1 MSPISSRIGGGYIIN
16 GFERG
21 TVSDLNDPEKL
32 NRVKVRITD
41 KDIETPFADVVSP
54 MAGKNYGSV
63 CIPQKGEEVLVG
75 FCDGDIS
82 NPVVLG
88 SLYNSANKPP
98 IKIDANK
105 NEIMVIKL
113 STGLTIEINTNKNK
127 SNLSIKTQKGHLIDI
142 EDNSKQE
149 VFLKEKAGKTSF
161 KVNFSEGKI
170 ELKADKEISMAA
182 GTGGASLSIN
192 STRGLEIK
200 TKTGNVNITAKNVAI
215 KSTANFTA
223 TANGNNTIK
232 STGKTTVQSSGFT
245 IVKGAMVK
253 IN

>member
-1 MSPISSRIGGGYIIN
+1 MNFIGSRVNDNYIIN

-32 NRVKVRITD
+32 NRVKVRLTD
-41 KDIETPFADVVSP
+41 KNIETPFADVVSP
-54 MAGKNYGSV
+54 MAGKNYGAV

-75 FCDGDIS
+75 FCDGNIAS
-82 NPVVLG
+82 PIVLG
-88 SLYNSANKPP
+88 SLYNSVNKPP

-113 STGLTIEINTNKNK
+113 STGLTIQINTNKDK

-142 EDNSKQE
+142 QDNSKQE

-161 KVNFSEGKI
+161 RVNFKEGKI
-170 ELKADKEISMAA
+170 ELKADKEISMAT
-182 GTGGASLSIN
+182 GNGGASLNIN
-192 STRGLEIK
+192 STKGLKIQ
-200 TKTGNVNITAKNVAI
+200 TKTGDVKISAKNVNIN
-215 KSTANFTA
+215 STANFTA

-232 STGKTTVQSSGFT
+232 STGKTAVQSSGLT
-245 IVKGAMVK
+245 IVKGTMVK

>member
-1 MSPISSRIGGGYIIN
+1 
-16 GFERG
+16 
-21 TVSDLNDPEKL
+21 
-32 NRVKVRITD
+32 
-41 KDIETPFADVVSP
+41 
-54 MAGKNYGSV
+54 
-63 CIPQKGEEVLVG
+63 
-75 FCDGDIS
+75 
-82 NPVVLG
+82 
-88 SLYNSANKPP
+88 
-98 IKIDANK
+98 
-105 NEIMVIKL
+105 
-113 STGLTIEINTNKNK
+113 
-127 SNLSIKTQKGHLIDI
+127 
-142 EDNSKQE
+142 
-149 VFLKEKAGKTSF
+149 
-161 KVNFSEGKI
+161 
-170 ELKADKEISMAA
+170 MAA